1 MISRQSGVVD
11 RARYL
16 DVGELAEIHRVAET
30 EPVPRARA
38 DLLAAEEDLS
48 LPAEAFPAD
57 PAMALLTGALG
68 AQLSTDNRVWRGDPV
83 PGLRGLERLLLAH
96 ALAQE
101 PAGRSPCLQAIRVVE
116 LAVLWRLRWQQM
128 RRSDVEVNLTPQQ
141 EVSDEET
148 SPA

>member
-1 MISRQSGVVD
+1 MINRQSNAVD
-11 RARYL
+11 QARYRE
-16 DVGELAEIHRVAET
+16 VGELAEIHRVAEA

-38 DLLAAEEDLS
+38 DLLAAEESLS
-48 LPAEAFPAD
+48 LPAEALPAD
-57 PAMALLTGALG
+57 PAMAVLTGALG

-96 ALAQE
+96 ALALE
-101 PAGRSPCLQAIRVVE
+101 PAGRAPCLQAIRVVE

-128 RRSDVEVNLTPQQ
+128 RRSDAEGNPTPKE